1 MFLATLIFMNPTST
15 SAHHGTDKEYVDS
28 IKYECRNG
36 DQYEI
41 KKSHYHVDGVR
52 YDFIT
57 TKRTLVGICII

>member
-1 MFLATLIFMNPTST
+1 MATSM
-15 SAHHGTDKEYVDS
+15 
-28 IKYECRNG
+28 
-36 DQYEI
+36 EI